1 MGSLKVKSKVLLLSG
16 YHFTTKCVAAK
27 LEDGLDLERVNK
39 KVGNNEN
46 KNKKTRI
53 I

>member
-1 MGSLKVKSKVLLLSG
+1 VAST
-16 YHFTTKCVAAK
+16 FTKCVAAK